1 MIYKETK
8 SLFLKKYQYKAV
20 LVCPAASGFRGGDF
34 ETALNELKNY
44 EIGNNYSFYGWQSKI
59 KTPDDLKYS
68 ISLCSDLKHLNN
80 IETRVE
86 SPFISVYTNN
96 VKDINL
102 LEKRYADHVKYIS
115 KPAKPG
121 VLEEG
126 VIVMPKMDFDFK
138 VTLSATK
145 TEYSA
150 FIEWAETNSKV
161 KITKSCKRDLAKNR
175 SWGGTHFYVT
185 GANTLLMAKMHLGGS
200 IAKIQRIIKE

>member
-20 LVCPAASGFRGGDF
+20 LVCPAAAGFRGGDF
-34 ETALNELKNY
+34 ETALADLKKYDLNTSS
-44 EIGNNYSFYGWQSKI
+44 IFGWKNKI
-59 KTPDDLKYS
+59 KTPDDLQYS
-68 ISLCSDLKHLNN
+68 ISLCGDLKNLNS

-86 SPFISVYTNN
+86 SPFISVYTNSI
-96 VKDINL
+96 KDINL

-121 VLEEG
+121 QLEEG
-126 VIVMPKMDFDFK
+126 VIMMPKMDFEFK
-138 VTLSATK
+138 VTLAATK

-150 FIEWAETNSKV
+150 FVQWAETNSKV
-161 KITKSCKRDLAKNR
+161 KITKSCKRDLSKSR

-185 GANTLLMAKMHLGGS
+185 GANNLLMVKMHLGGC